1 MMNSPSTS
9 SNLGRK
15 FTQASL
21 LLLSSIV
28 VLTACGGGPGSNAV
42 PPPPLVL
49 TGNWQFSM
57 APPADGSFSG
67 GLEGGFLVDN
77 KGATT
82 GSVAYSVL
90 SGAVCNSGSA
100 TVSGTVSGQS
110 VSLTAIAG
118 TQTFTLTGILDLN
131 ASTMSGTYVS
141 TAGTAPDGS
150 ICGTAQSGLQWA
162 ATLVPPLT
170 GGIQGSFY
178 SSNSDIADLYQH
190 EFLVS
195 GGLTQAANTG
205 ASSTAVTGNLS
216 FMNTVSNSSDYPCIA
231 NAQVKGQISGNTVT
245 LEIKGE
251 NGSTIGQV
259 GNQAGA
265 TAPLGTVTFE
275 PAQNAYVLHS
285 LDGAAYAVNSPDC
298 PATVAPP
305 SPGDF
310 GSICLALNSS
320 TACAQPITF
329 TPSALLFFS
338 QAVGSPSMLTTT
350 LANRSKSTL
359 SSLTLTFTS
368 DSDTTVYSE
377 IDTCGSAGVPS
388 NQSPFNLSSGQ
399 SCVVTITYIPKC
411 SGPCPPTQS
420 ATLVLTDPLEN
431 RIFTLPIS
439 GTPP

>member
-265 TAPLGTVTFE
+265 TTPLGTVTFE
-275 PAQNAYVLHS
+275 PVQN
-285 LDGAAYAVNSPDC
+285 
-298 PATVAPP
+298 
-305 SPGDF
+305 
-310 GSICLALNSS
+310 
-320 TACAQPITF
+320 
-329 TPSALLFFS
+329 
-338 QAVGSPSMLTTT
+338 
-350 LANRSKSTL
+350 
-359 SSLTLTFTS
+359 
-368 DSDTTVYSE
+368 
-377 IDTCGSAGVPS
+377 
-388 NQSPFNLSSGQ
+388 
-399 SCVVTITYIPKC
+399 
-411 SGPCPPTQS
+411 
-420 ATLVLTDPLEN
+420 
-431 RIFTLPIS
+431 
-439 GTPP
+439 